1 MLAIELTYNTSM
13 DFRFLI
19 KNVLLTSHQRLCAD
33 LVLGIQQRFLCRF
46 PLTLADEGILHI
58 SPVCEK
64 IFYNERESQGGVAS
78 Y

>member
-13 DFRFLI
+13 DFRLLI
-19 KNVLLTSHQRLCAD
+19 RNMLLTSHQRLCAG
-33 LVLGIQQRFLCRF
+33 LVLVIQQQFLCRR

-58 SPVCEK
+58 GPVCEK
-64 IFYNERESQGGVAS
+64 IFYNERESQGGVGS